1 MKSNYLYLII
11 NLLCILFP
19 LLLSFHPKAPFYK
32 KWKALAIAI
41 LLSGVV
47 FIVWD
52 EIFTRLGIWGFN
64 SRYITGWQMGSLP
77 IEEIMF
83 FIVIPYACVFTYFVL
98 KDGSQKNYSFS
109 RHELLSYGL
118 IVAMLITGVYNLEK
132 AYTSITLISFA
143 FFLAYLTLKVRA
155 RYLGHFYVAFC
166 FILIP
171 FFIMNGILT
180 GSFIQEEIVWYNDT
194 ANLGIRLGT
203 VPLEDIFYAMFLM
216 LMNIAIYERVPS
228 IKRNP

>member
-1 MKSNYLYLII
+1 LKSNYLYLII

-32 KWKALAIAI
+32 KWKELAIAI
-41 LLSGVV
+41 LISGVV

-98 KDGSQKNYSFS
+98 KDASQKNYFFS

-132 AYTSITLISFA
+132 AYTSVTLISFA
-143 FFLAYLTLKVRA
+143 FFLTYLTLKVRA

-166 FILIP
+166 FILLP
-171 FFIMNGILT
+171 FFIMNGVLT
-180 GSFIQEEIVWYNDT
+180 GSFIPEEIVWYNDT